1 MIKQK
6 EFQKGRSMVEMLAV
20 LMIIGVLTVGAL
32 AGFRQTTEKYKT
44 GKMHNDILSISSET
58 VNLYSWMRGF
68 PAEGLSIAVLCNNE
82 IFPDGCKKEGEK
94 VKANNPF
101 GGEYTVTPD
110 VNQYL
115 TITATNLPSTV
126 CEDLT
131 IREWVY
137 LADVGGENPKCTG
150 SGDKKTF
157 SVVFE

>member
-1 MIKQK
+1 MTTRK

-44 GKMHNDILSISSET
+44 GKIHNDILSISSET
-58 VNLYSWMRGF
+58 ANLYSWMRGY
-68 PAEGLSIAVLCNNE
+68 PDINVAVLCNND
-82 IFPDGCKKEGEK
+82 IFPDGCKNAGNNV
-94 VKANNPF
+94 VKPNNPF
-101 GGEYTVTPD
+101 GGEYTVSAD
-110 VNQYL
+110 SDQYL
-115 TITATNLPSTV
+115 TITATDLPATV

-137 LADVGGENPKCTG
+137 LADINGNPKCTG

-157 SVVFE
+157 TVIFE